1 MFINFMAGVTLN
13 LMLGFNVLPAHSPI
27 AFDYEFFMTLF
38 FYDLGLVNLK
48 PRIRT
53 ILVSTLAASAYESES
68 SSTGTTVE
76 DVLIQNPLSSI

>member
-38 FYDLGLVNLK
+38 FTTWDL
-48 PRIRT
+48 
-53 ILVSTLAASAYESES
+53 
-68 SSTGTTVE
+68 
-76 DVLIQNPLSSI
+76 